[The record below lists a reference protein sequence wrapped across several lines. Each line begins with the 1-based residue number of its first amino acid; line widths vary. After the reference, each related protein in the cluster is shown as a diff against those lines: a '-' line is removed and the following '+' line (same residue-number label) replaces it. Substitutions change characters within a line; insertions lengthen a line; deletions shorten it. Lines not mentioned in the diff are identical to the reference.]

1 MDFAAAK
8 AKVSAL
14 TAPRN
19 VVLVGASDRPGS
31 WAARVWRNIHRY
43 GYPAPV
49 YPMNPSRSE
58 IWDSPCYADFAA
70 LPEAPDH
77 LVILAPAPH
86 VTALVRAGAAAG
98 ARSATIFS
106 AGFGEGEGA
115 GGDLGAQLRAA
126 LDDTGLA
133 ISGPNCMGNVCAPS
147 RFVTLTEDR
156 PLAMAGG
163 PLALVGQ
170 SGGVM
175 IFTNQALEER
185 GLFADYLITSGNEA
199 GLSVADY
206 IAFLAD
212 EPRIKVII
220 IYVESLRRADDFKAA
235 CLAAR
240 AAGKSVI
247 ALKLGGSQ
255 AGRSAAM
262 AHTGALAGALE
273 AFDALAADCGVIR
286 ADTLDDA
293 VELAEYLVHAIPPE
307 GIRLGA
313 VTLSGAFR
321 GLLLDAA
328 ERCGLAFPPLAA
340 DTTARL
346 QRALGVGSLVSNPI
360 DGGFSILTSEAAY
373 RECIE
378 ALRADPNVDAV
389 LLQEALPRAPG
400 SQRAEKYIRI
410 VEDYAAQGGKPIA
423 FVTLA
428 SHGQSDHSRALRA
441 SAPHAPFLQ
450 EANKAL
456 RAIHAIHERE
466 RRLALAAHPA
476 EPSRESAGRN
486 RARAQVRAWAAAGRT
501 ALSESES
508 KSILSAYGVPIP
520 REILASSVDEAVA
533 AATHIGYPV
542 VLKGHGAALQH
553 KTEAGAVAL
562 DLRSEADVRAAWS
575 RIADNV
581 RGWGLEAPLEAMIV
595 AEQAGPGVEL
605 ALGAQRDPE
614 CGLVFMAGAGGTLL
628 ELMKD
633 VSFAATPM
641 NRAKAADMLA
651 RTRAARLISGFRGS
665 APLDSAPVEK
675 ALLAL
680 GAMADDIGDCIAAI
694 DINPFRLS
702 GSGGWALDA
711 LIILRGP

>member
-19 VVLVGASDRPGS
+19 VALVGASDRPGS
-31 WAARVWRNIHRY
+31 WAARVWRNIRRY
-43 GYPAPV
+43 GYPHPV
-49 YPMNPSRSE
+49 YPMNPGRSE
-58 IWDSPCYADFAA
+58 IWDGPCYADFAA

-77 LVILAPAPH
+77 LVILAPAAH
-86 VTALVRAGAAAG
+86 VPGLVRAGAAAG

-133 ISGPNCMGNVCAPS
+133 VSGPNCMGNVCAPS

-156 PLAMAGG
+156 PLAMTGG

-175 IFTNQALEER
+175 IFANQALEER

-199 GLSVADY
+199 GLSAADY

-212 EPRIKVII
+212 APRIKVII
-220 IYVESLRRADDFKAA
+220 VYIESLKRADDFRAA

-247 ALKLGGSQ
+247 AIKLGGSQ
-255 AGRSAAM
+255 AGRAAAM
-262 AHTGALAGALE
+262 AHTGSLAGALE

-293 VELAEYLVHAIPPE
+293 VEMAEYLVHAAPPK
-307 GIRLGA
+307 GTRLGA

-328 ERCGLAFPPLAA
+328 ERCGLSFPSLAP

-346 QRALGVGSLVSNPI
+346 QKALGVGSMASNPI

-400 SQRAEKYIRI
+400 SQRAENYIRI
-410 VEDYAAQGGKPIA
+410 VEGYAAQDGKPIA

-456 RAIHAIHERE
+456 RAIQAVHERE
-466 RRLALAAHPA
+466 RRGALAAYPA
-476 EPSRESAGRN
+476 APRNETNERIAARER
-486 RARAQVRAWAAAGRT
+486 VRAWAAAGRT

-508 KSILSAYGVPIP
+508 KSILAAYGVPVP
-520 REILASSVDEAVA
+520 RESLAHSPDDAVA
-533 AATHIGYPV
+533 AAARIGYPV
-542 VLKGHGAALQH
+542 VLKGHAAALQH

-562 DLRSEADVRAAWS
+562 DLRSEADLRAAWI
-575 RIADNV
+575 RITDNV
-581 RGWGLEAPLEAMIV
+581 RASGLAAPLEGMIV
-595 AEQAGPGVEL
+595 AEQVGDGVEW

-614 CGLVFMAGAGGTLL
+614 CGLVFMAGAGGVLL

-633 VSFAATPM
+633 VSFAAAPM
-641 NRAKAADMLA
+641 NCAKAADMLA

-665 APLDSAPVEK
+665 APLDPTPVEN

-680 GAMADDIGDCIAAI
+680 GTMVDDVGDCIEAV

-702 GSGGWALDA
+702 RTGGRALDA
-711 LIILRGP
+711 LIILRQS